1 MLCPAG
7 LLQTSEEHNM
17 NDDAGGRRALRRMPS
32 ARKGLLAIVAGA
44 ALLTAG
50 CSTASSSPRVASL
63 GNSNGSGNSSGN
75 AAGAASNGNAT
86 QLLDEWA
93 TCIRGHGDPSQS
105 DPTIDNNSDIQIT
118 MTGVSDTLAN
128 EVHGSAGPCGNY
140 LVAASKALGGGQP
153 QPTDNPAQDVKFTD
167 CMRASGFP
175 NYPDPGANDTT
186 SFQGTGI
193 DPDSP
198 AVQNATK
205 TCDKKVGDPYYPPG
219 YEVPGVVIVT
229 NCTPPPGKQCPTGGP
244 GANSGS
250 GGSGGNG

>member
-1 MLCPAG
+1 
-7 LLQTSEEHNM
+7 M
-17 NDDAGGRRALRRMPS
+17 NDDAGGRCAFQRMSPP
-32 ARKGLLAIVAGA
+32 RIGLLAIVAGA
-44 ALLTAG
+44 ALLMAA
-50 CSTASSSPRVASL
+50 CSAVSSSPHVASL
-63 GNSNGSGNSSGN
+63 PNSNGSGNNSGN

-105 DPTIDNNSDIQIT
+105 DPTIDGNKDIQIT
-118 MTGVSDTLAN
+118 MTDVSDTLAN
-128 EVHGSAGPCGNY
+128 EVHGSAGPCSNY

-153 QPTDNPAQDVKFTD
+153 QPTDNPAQDVRFTD

-175 NYPDPGANDTT
+175 SYPDPGANDTT

-193 DPDSP
+193 DPNSP

-205 TCDKKVGDPYYPPG
+205 TCDKKVGEPYYPPG

-229 NCTPPPGKQCPTGGP
+229 NCNPPPGKHCPSGGP
-244 GANSGS
+244 VANSGNN
-250 GGSGGNG
+250 GPAGNG